1 MLQQIAPKCHLSGG
15 TASSV
20 ANEPWLARSYH
31 TARRSRN
38 HRWRRHG
45 GNAQLANSSNR
56 CCSWR
61 HWQMWDW
68 FAGHDFIDNWP
79 PLAKRWSKCSSRPL
93 KSISFCLWLSGH
105 REGRLL
111 LVGLALS
118 PEAEEGVCPQTLI
131 NHGFVNRAD
140 HSYLARGELQPDSLV
155 WRKVWSPTLCVSLA
169 DWDIMIHI
177 ALVLKVLHLL
187 FDTLILSLNS

>member
-1 MLQQIAPKCHLSGG
+1 MGNGKFSRQCQ
-15 TASSV
+15 
-20 ANEPWLARSYH
+20 EPRLARSYR
-31 TARRSRN
+31 TAWRSRN
-38 HRWRRHG
+38 HGWRRHG
-45 GNAQLANSSNR
+45 ANAQLANSSNR

-61 HWQMWDW
+61 HWQTWDW

-79 PLAKRWSKCSSRPL
+79 LLAKRWSKCSSRRL
-93 KSISFCLWLSGH
+93 KSISVFLWLSGH
-105 REGRLL
+105 SEGRLL

-118 PEAEEGVCPQTLI
+118 PEAEEGVCPQSLI
-131 NHGFVNRAD
+131 NHGFVSSAD
-140 HSYLARGELQPDSLV
+140 RSYLVGGELQPDSLV

-169 DWDIMIHI
+169 DWEIMIHV